1 MYTANTFL
9 INQTSLAVTDLMLV
23 RTTIQF
29 LLCSILVSS
38 VRLMAVPDSL
48 CIIFAFPVVT
58 IFLSAVLLRDK
69 ITLVKVESSHVKQ
82 CAVLMMGR
90 SWPSLV
96 IKLTN

>member
-1 MYTANTFL
+1 
-9 INQTSLAVTDLMLV
+9 MLV